1 MTQPPGPPEPD
12 NDQPPAPKPP
22 ETRQNPDRES
32 IWSIPTSLK
41 KLYFGLFTAQII
53 IATIWLA
60 QTAINDQNLPT
71 AQAKILY
78 LWQNLAPTAISSATL
93 SLILTDAWKTTMVLG
108 TWLEDELKKRRQR
121 QINAAEAKG
130 RAEAEARAEE
140 REKARAEE
148 RDKARAEAEARAEE
162 RDKARAEAEARAETL
177 AEERDK
183 ALAESQKW
191 QTWNRNR
198 EAAQAAGQEFN
209 EPPPSSPTPDPEN
222 PRQQP

>member
-12 NDQPPAPKPP
+12 DDQPPAQQPP
-22 ETRQNPDRES
+22 ETRPNPDRES
-32 IWSIPTSLK
+32 IWSIPASLK

-53 IATIWLA
+53 IATIWLV
-60 QTAINDQNLPT
+60 QTAINDQTLPT

-121 QINAAEAKG
+121 QINAAVTKARAEG
-130 RAEAEARAEE
+130 RAEG
-140 REKARAEE
+140 RAEE
-148 RDKARAEAEARAEE
+148 RDKARAEAE
-162 RDKARAEAEARAETL
+162 TL
-177 AEERDK
+177 AEDLDK
-183 ALAESQKW
+183 ALAESQQW

-222 PRQQP
+222 PHQQP

>member
-12 NDQPPAPKPP
+12 DDQPPAQQPP

-32 IWSIPTSLK
+32 IWSIPASLK

-60 QTAINDQNLPT
+60 QAAIADQTLQGP
-71 AQAKILY
+71 QAKILY
-78 LWQNLAPTAISSATL
+78 LWQNLAPAAISSATL

-121 QINAAEAKG
+121 QINAAVSKAV
-130 RAEAEARAEE
+130 AEAEAKAVAKAEAKAVAEAEAKAVAEAEARAEELDKIRAEE
-140 REKARAEE
+140 REKARAEAH
-148 RDKARAEAEARAEE
+148 RQRMEE
-162 RDKARAEAEARAETL
+162 F
-177 AEERDK
+177 
-183 ALAESQKW
+183 QKW

-209 EPPPSSPTPDPEN
+209 EPPPSSPTPGPEN
-222 PRQQP
+222 PHQQP

>member
-12 NDQPPAPKPP
+12 DDQPPAQQPP

-32 IWSIPTSLK
+32 IWSIPASLK

-60 QTAINDQNLPT
+60 QTAIADQTLQGP
-71 AQAKILY
+71 QAKILY

-121 QINAAEAKG
+121 QINAAVTKAVAEAVPNAVAK
-130 RAEAEARAEE
+130 AVAEARAEE
-140 REKARAEE
+140 R
-148 RDKARAEAEARAEE
+148 
-162 RDKARAEAEARAETL
+162 AETRQEMMKEL
-177 AEERDK
+177 
-183 ALAESQKW
+183 QKW

>member
-12 NDQPPAPKPP
+12 DGQPPAQQPP

-32 IWSIPTSLK
+32 IWSIPASLK

-60 QTAINDQNLPT
+60 QTAINDQTLPT

-148 RDKARAEAEARAEE
+148 LDKIRAEEREKARAEAHRQRMEE
-162 RDKARAEAEARAETL
+162 F
-177 AEERDK
+177 
-183 ALAESQKW
+183 QKW

>member
-12 NDQPPAPKPP
+12 DDQPPAQQPP
-22 ETRQNPDRES
+22 ETRPNPDRES
-32 IWSIPTSLK
+32 IWSIPASLK

-60 QTAINDQNLPT
+60 QTAINDQTLQGP
-71 AQAKILY
+71 QAKILY

-121 QINAAEAKG
+121 QINAAEAK
-130 RAEAEARAEE
+130 ARAEGHAE
-140 REKARAEE
+140 GHAEGRAEE
-148 RDKARAEAEARAEE
+148 RDKARAEAHQQRME
-162 RDKARAEAEARAETL
+162 DF
-177 AEERDK
+177 
-183 ALAESQKW
+183 QKW

-209 EPPPSSPTPDPEN
+209 EPPPSSPTPDPE
-222 PRQQP
+222 PPHQQP

>member
-12 NDQPPAPKPP
+12 DDQSPAQQPP

-32 IWSIPTSLK
+32 IWSIPASLK

-60 QTAINDQNLPT
+60 QTAINDQTLQGP
-71 AQAKILY
+71 QAKILY

-130 RAEAEARAEE
+130 RSEGRAEG
-140 REKARAEE
+140 RAEE
-148 RDKARAEAEARAEE
+148 RDKARAEAE
-162 RDKARAEAEARAETL
+162 TL
-177 AEERDK
+177 AEELDK

-222 PRQQP
+222 PSQQPYP

>member
-12 NDQPPAPKPP
+12 DGQPPAQQPP

-32 IWSIPTSLK
+32 IWSIPASLK

-60 QTAINDQNLPT
+60 QAAIADQTLQGP
-71 AQAKILY
+71 QAKILY

-130 RAEAEARAEE
+130 RSEGRAEG
-140 REKARAEE
+140 RAEE
-148 RDKARAEAEARAEE
+148 RDKARAEAE
-162 RDKARAEAEARAETL
+162 TL
-177 AEERDK
+177 AEELDK

-209 EPPPSSPTPDPEN
+209 DPPPSSPTPDPEN

>member
-12 NDQPPAPKPP
+12 DGQPPAQQPP

-32 IWSIPTSLK
+32 IWSIPASLK

-60 QTAINDQNLPT
+60 QAAINDQTLPT

-121 QINAAEAKG
+121 QINAAVTKARAEG
-130 RAEAEARAEE
+130 RAEG
-140 REKARAEE
+140 RAEE
-148 RDKARAEAEARAEE
+148 RDKARAEAE
-162 RDKARAEAEARAETL
+162 TL
-177 AEERDK
+177 AEELDK

-209 EPPPSSPTPDPEN
+209 EPPPSTPTPDPEN
-222 PRQQP
+222 PRQQPYP

>member
-12 NDQPPAPKPP
+12 DDQPPAQQPP

-32 IWSIPTSLK
+32 IWSIPASLK

-60 QTAINDQNLPT
+60 QTAINDQTLPT

-130 RAEAEARAEE
+130 RAEGRAEE
-140 REKARAEE
+140 RDKIRAEE
-148 RDKARAEAEARAEE
+148 RDKARAEAYRQRME
-162 RDKARAEAEARAETL
+162 DF
-177 AEERDK
+177 
-183 ALAESQKW
+183 QKW

-222 PRQQP
+222 HHQQP

>member
-12 NDQPPAPKPP
+12 DDQPPAPKPP

-32 IWSIPTSLK
+32 IWSIPASLK

-60 QTAINDQNLPT
+60 QTAINDQTLQGT
-71 AQAKILY
+71 QAKILY

-121 QINAAEAKG
+121 QINAAEARG
-130 RAEAEARAEE
+130 
-140 REKARAEE
+140 
-148 RDKARAEAEARAEE
+148 RAEAEARAEE
-162 RDKARAEAEARAETL
+162 RDKARAEELDKIR

-183 ALAESQKW
+183 ARAEARQEMIEELQQW

-222 PRQQP
+222 PHQQP